1 MAWTNAATRKRG
13 LDFNAFFGT
22 LSKESTGNERIQKE
36 VLGMDKKEQETKDL
50 MQDLQNES
58 EAIRQSVTIG
68 RLIQDAADREH
79 ERAKGTIKILAGLLA
94 LSLLINMVVV
104 GAFLWYESQWEYE
117 STTTTTT
124 TVEQDTGTG
133 EGNNIYQSGESAQYH
148 EAERKGE

>member
-1 MAWTNAATRKRG
+1 MVWTNAATRKRG
-13 LDFNAFFGT
+13 LDFNAFFGI
-22 LSKESTGNERIQKE
+22 LKKESTGNERIQKE
-36 VLGMDKKEQETKDL
+36 VFGMGKKEQETKDL
-50 MQDLQNES
+50 IQELQNES

-124 TVEQDTGTG
+124 TQTVDGSDAEI
-133 EGNNIYQSGESAQYH
+133 NNIEGDMYKDNSSNQKNG
-148 EAERKGE
+148 